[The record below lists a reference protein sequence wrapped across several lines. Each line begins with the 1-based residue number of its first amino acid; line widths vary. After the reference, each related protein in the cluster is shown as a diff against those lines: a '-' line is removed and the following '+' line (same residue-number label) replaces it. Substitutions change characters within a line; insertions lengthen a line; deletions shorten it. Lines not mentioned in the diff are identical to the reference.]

1 MRKKD
6 RHELIKRIISEN
18 PIRNQNELMDYL
30 KQNQVSAT
38 QATISRDIRDLKIV
52 KTIDDSGKPRFE
64 MFQEQA
70 APTEDEDIKRL
81 IRMTKDVIVKIDTV
95 QFMTIV
101 GTLPD
106 NAHLLASVLD
116 DLSSKMIVATMA
128 SFDTIIIISRTS
140 EEAQQVSAFLKNP
153 TAVSIFN

>member
-18 PIRNQNELMDYL
+18 PIRNQNELVDYL

-128 SFDTIIIISRTS
+128 SFDTIIIISRTP
-140 EEAQQVSAFLKNP
+140 EEAQQVSAFLKDP

>member
-6 RHELIKRIISEN
+6 RHELIKKIISEN
-18 PIRNQNELMDYL
+18 SIRNQNELMAYL
-30 KQNQVSAT
+30 HQYQASAT

-52 KTIDDSGKPRFE
+52 KTIDEAGNPRFE
-64 MFQEQA
+64 LFQEQQPA
-70 APTEDEDIKRL
+70 TEDDDIKRL
-81 IRMTKDVIVKIDTV
+81 IRMTNNVIVKIDTV

-116 DLSSKMIVATMA
+116 DLSSELIVATLA
-128 SFDTIIIISRTS
+128 SFDTIIIISRTP
-140 EEAQQVSAFLKNP
+140 EDAQQVAAFLQDP
-153 TAVSIFN
+153 TQQSIFS

>member
-6 RHELIKRIISEN
+6 RHELIKQIISEN

-30 KQNQVSAT
+30 NAQRVSAT

-52 KTIDDSGKPRFE
+52 KTIDETGKPRFE
-64 MFQEQA
+64 LFQEHQV
-70 APTEDEDIKRL
+70 PTEDDDIKRL
-81 IRMTKDVIVKIDTV
+81 IRMTDEVIVKVDTV

-101 GTLPD
+101 NTLPD
-106 NAHLLASVLD
+106 NAHLLAAVLD
-116 DLSSKMIVATMA
+116 DLSSEYIVATMA

-140 EEAQQVSAFLKNP
+140 TDAEKVTEFLRDPTQQ
-153 TAVSIFN
+153 SIFN

>member
-6 RHELIKRIISEN
+6 RHELIKQIISEN

-30 KQNQVSAT
+30 QQYQVSAT

-52 KTIDDSGKPRFE
+52 KTIDETGKPRFE
-64 MFQEQA
+64 LFHEQQT
-70 APTEDEDIKRL
+70 PTEDDDIKRL
-81 IRMTKDVIVKIDTV
+81 IRMTKDVIVKVDTV

-101 GTLPD
+101 STLPD

-116 DLSSKMIVATMA
+116 DLSSEFIVATMA
-128 SFDTIIIISRTS
+128 SFDTIIVISRTP
-140 EEAQQVSAFLKNP
+140 EDAQQVTAFLQNP
-153 TAVSIFN
+153 TTQSIFN

>member
-6 RHELIKRIISEN
+6 RHELIKKIISEN
-18 PIRNQNELMDYL
+18 SIRNQNELMAYL
-30 KQNQVSAT
+30 HQYQASAT

-52 KTIDDSGKPRFE
+52 KTIDEAGNPRFE
-64 MFQEQA
+64 LFQEQQPA
-70 APTEDEDIKRL
+70 TEDDDIKRL
-81 IRMTKDVIVKIDTV
+81 MRMTNNVIVKIDTV

-116 DLSSKMIVATMA
+116 DLSSELIVATMA
-128 SFDTIIIISRTS
+128 SFDTIIIISRTP
-140 EEAQQVSAFLKNP
+140 EDAQQVAAFLQDP
-153 TAVSIFN
+153 TQQSIFS